1 MIRGQMPIALNKI
14 EDRSIAL
21 TEAKTE
27 SMLEPDSMADDS
39 GRKAMA
45 LIAGCWLFHAA
56 QSAKPELN

>member
-21 TEAKTE
+21 TEAQTE
-27 SMLEPDSMADDS
+27 PMVEPDSMADDF

-45 LIAGCWLFHAA
+45 LIAGCWLFHVA
-56 QSAKPELN
+56 QSAKGQLT